1 MSKPTV
7 TPVGSTALVAATD
20 GRPYMRTV
28 GEPQRYWRHVDVANG
43 QLGKQVGACTVAL
56 VASLGMSITRYR
68 FEGDSDDTITAAIE
82 EARQMLEELDRLKSH
97 RANMV

>member
-20 GRPYMRTV
+20 EGPYTRTM

-43 QLGKQVGACTVAL
+43 QLGEQVGACTVAL
-56 VASLGMSITRYR
+56 AASLGMSITRYR
-68 FEGDSDDTITAAIE
+68 FEGDSDADINTAIE
-82 EARQMLEELDRLKSH
+82 EAREMLEELDRLRNQ
-97 RANMV
+97 RANTF